1 MWVHRTIIV
10 PASLVE
16 DARAA
21 CAGLAGPG
29 GSGMFTTP
37 LSPTGEAPP
46 THYISSGLIEEPFA
60 DLLPLT
66 SVSYAEDGTPFT
78 ETRPGNVALTVQLAA
93 DAGLPFTEAEVSAL
107 LSAVDVSA
115 QSAQDAL
122 TLRGLR
128 MVVEPE
134 V

>member
-10 PASLVE
+10 PAAIAGA
-16 DARAA
+16 ARAA
-21 CAGLAGPG
+21 CAGLAGSG
-29 GSGMFTTP
+29 GSNMFTTP

-46 THYISSGLIEEPFA
+46 THYISSGMIEEPFA

-93 DAGLPFTEAEVSAL
+93 DAGLPLTEAEVSAL

-128 MVVEPE
+128 LVVEPE